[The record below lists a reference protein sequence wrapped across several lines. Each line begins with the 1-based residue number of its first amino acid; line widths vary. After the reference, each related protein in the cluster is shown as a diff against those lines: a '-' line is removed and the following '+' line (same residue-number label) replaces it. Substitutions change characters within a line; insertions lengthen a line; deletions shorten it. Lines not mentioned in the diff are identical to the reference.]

1 ATVTA
6 INAQI
11 NVNTLERGRADR
23 LELNGIAE
31 CTLNIDR
38 AIAFDP
44 YADNRDTGGFILIDR
59 LSNNTV
65 GAGLIIRAAAAV
77 AGTTD
82 IDRAARETMKGQQAA
97 IIRVAGGVEAARL
110 QERQLHAE
118 GRHTYVL
125 DAATVKNAEEI
136 AAILV
141 DAGLIVL
148 LANGR

>member
-1 ATVTA
+1 VLAK
-6 INAQI
+6 INRRTPALLA
-11 NVNTLERGRADR
+11 N
-23 LELNGIAE
+23 
-31 CTLNIDR
+31 
-38 AIAFDP
+38 
-44 YADNRDTGGFILIDR
+44 
-59 LSNNTV
+59 S
-65 GAGLIIRAAAAV
+65 
-77 AGTTD
+77 
-82 IDRAARETMKGQQAA
+82 A